1 MQRNSRNSISC
12 VTAEANARY
21 VTKTEIIKPQ
31 SQRFVAGVPR
41 QNSRFDPIRFCYP
54 PARPGDVRLVLRPR
68 PPRTRSRSRLGPGAS
83 PPTPRRAVR
92 GSRTRPASRRSN
104 PSRRRPG
111 PSAGGQ
117 IRVGR
122 DPHSHDTEERERGG
136 ARAQVTVPEPKY
148 ARPTGPPSL
157 PYPNPLYCRAKSAT
171 IWARGR
177 DPAARWAG
185 RLLSG
190 IKSQLPQT
198 GARPQ
203 EY

>member
-1 MQRNSRNSISC
+1 
-12 VTAEANARY
+12 

-41 QNSRFDPIRFCYP
+41 QNSRFDPRRFCYP

-136 ARAQVTVPEPKY
+136 MRAQVTVPEPKLCQTKWSTLSTLPQPPLLPGEK
-148 ARPTGPPSL
+148 APPSG
-157 PYPNPLYCRAKSAT
+157 PGVAT
-171 IWARGR
+171 RRQDGQG
-177 DPAARWAG
+177 DT
-185 RLLSG
+185 L
-190 IKSQLPQT
+190 
-198 GARPQ
+198 
-203 EY
+203 